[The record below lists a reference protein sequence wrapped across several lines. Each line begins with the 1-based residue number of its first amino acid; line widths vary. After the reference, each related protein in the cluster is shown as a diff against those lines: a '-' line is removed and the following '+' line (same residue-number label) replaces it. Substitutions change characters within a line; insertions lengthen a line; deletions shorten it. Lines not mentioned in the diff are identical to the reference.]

1 LSTSAPSASDPPG
14 ELLERSRHFSVLGES
29 LAAVLS
35 SARGSLVLVA
45 GEAGGGKTALL
56 RQFCDEHRSSVR
68 VLEGACDALFTP
80 RPLGPLLDV
89 AQAAGGELEELVEG
103 GGSPHEI
110 AAALIRE
117 LAGRVPTIL
126 VLEDLHWA
134 DEATL
139 DVLTLLARRVETVPT
154 LVLASY
160 RDELDHAH
168 PLRLV
173 LGHLSSTAAVSRL
186 KIEPLSPEAVGK
198 LAAPHGVD
206 ADQLYGKTAGNPF
219 FVTEVLASEK
229 EEIPPTIR
237 DAVLVRAARLSP
249 SAAALVEAVA
259 VAPPQVE
266 LWLLTALA
274 GEVIDGL
281 DEGLMSGMLTHDR
294 DGIAFRH
301 ELARLAV
308 EESLPANRRLSL
320 HLKALAALADPPA
333 GGPDLERLA
342 HHADAA
348 GDGPAVLRFAP
359 AAAARAAALG
369 AHREAAAQYARAIR
383 FADSLEPEDRAE
395 LLELRSHQC
404 YLTDQLDEAIAA
416 LKSAIECY
424 RELGDPRKEGDSLRR
439 LADVLWFPG
448 RTADAAEAA
457 HEALAVLEQLPPGR
471 ELVMAYTTIA
481 ILRSTLDDSDGA
493 LLWGTRASELAQQL
507 DDSDSL
513 ISALI
518 TIGVTELFTG
528 VPSGLD
534 KLERSL
540 ELAERTG
547 VPELIGRALINLV
560 WAGTRLR
567 RYELADRYLGRGL
580 AYLGAH
586 GLDLW
591 HLFLLASRAR
601 IELDRGRWS
610 EAADSVELVFRKRS
624 VSTFPRNVAL
634 VVLGLVRARRG
645 DPDSQSPLD
654 EALALAEPTGE
665 LPRIAP
671 VAAARAEAAWLAG
684 DREAVNGATADA
696 LELALR
702 RGAAWPIGELAYWRW
717 RAGLDSQVPSGIA
730 AEPYAVQITGDW
742 RRAAE
747 LWTEIGCPYEAALA
761 HADADDEDTLRQ
773 AFDELQRLGAR
784 PAATIV
790 ARRLRERGVRGVPR
804 GPRAASRANPANLT
818 PREVDVL
825 ALVAEG
831 LHNAEIAERLYLAE
845 KTVDHYV
852 SAILRKLDVR
862 TRAQA
867 SAEAVRLGLAGQ
879 DR

>member
-1 LSTSAPSASDPPG
+1 
-14 ELLERSRHFSVLGES
+14 VLGES

-56 RQFCDEHRSSVR
+56 RQFCDEHRVSVR

-89 AQAAGGELEELVEG
+89 AQVTGGELEELVEG
-103 GGSPHEI
+103 GASPHEI
-110 AAALIRE
+110 AAALMGE

-206 ADQLYGKTAGNPF
+206 ADELYDKTAGNPF

-237 DAVLVRAARLSP
+237 DAVLARAAGLSP
-249 SAAALVEAVA
+249 STAALLEAVA

-274 GEVIDGL
+274 GEVIDCL
-281 DEGLMSGMLTHDR
+281 DEGLMSGMLTRDR

-320 HLKALAALADPPA
+320 HRKALAALAKPPA
-333 GGPDLERLA
+333 GAPDLERLA

-359 AAAARAAALG
+359 AAGARAAALG

-383 FADSLEPEDRAE
+383 FADGLEPEERAE
-395 LLELRSHQC
+395 LLELRSRQC

-424 RELGDPRKEGDSLRR
+424 RELGDTRKEGDSLRR

-457 HEALAVLEQLPPGR
+457 HAALAALEQLPPGR

-493 LLWGTRASELAQQL
+493 ILWGTRACELAQQL

-513 ISALI
+513 IDALI

-528 VPSGLD
+528 VPSGLE

-540 ELAERTG
+540 ELAERAG

-560 WAGTRLR
+560 WVGTRLR
-567 RYELADRYLGRGL
+567 RYELADKYLDRGL
-580 AYLGAH
+580 AHLAAH

-610 EAADSVELVFRKRS
+610 EAADSVALVLRKRS
-624 VSTFPRNVAL
+624 ISTFPRNVAL

-645 DPDSQSPLD
+645 DPDAHSPLD
-654 EALALAEPTGE
+654 DALALAEPTGE

-684 DREAVNGATADA
+684 DREAVNRATGDA

-717 RAGLDSQVPSGIA
+717 RAGLDSQVPSGMA

-742 RRAAE
+742 QRAAE
-747 LWTEIGCPYEAALA
+747 LWTGIGCPYEAALA
-761 HADADDEDTLRQ
+761 LADADDEGTLRR

-790 ARRLRERGVRGVPR
+790 ARRLRERGARGVPR
-804 GPRAASRANPANLT
+804 GPRPATQANPAGLT
-818 PREVDVL
+818 ARELEVL
-825 ALVAEG
+825 GLVAQG
-831 LHNAEIAERLYLAE
+831 LRNAEIAARLFLST
-845 KTVDHYV
+845 KTIDHHV
-852 SAILRKLDVR
+852 GAVLRKLGVH
-862 TRAQA
+862 TRSEA
-867 SAEAVRLGLAGQ
+867 SAEAIRLGVLPQ